1 VSHQWLTKLTCLALL
16 LKLKLWRILLLHRVR
31 PFSSPGDQA
40 KISGKDAVRY
50 AVSTPRDLPADD
62 QVLASR
68 LALLSK
74 IFAVD
79 DALLYSS
86 VRRAIEDR
94 YPRYRHHAGLSPL
107 LASVAD
113 ITPGGNMIKVIG
125 RWFVARLLTPRNER

>member
-1 VSHQWLTKLTCLALL
+1 VLL
-16 LKLKLWRILLLHRVR
+16 YFAADKT
-31 PFSSPGDQA
+31 
-40 KISGKDAVRY
+40 GKDV
-50 AVSTPRDLPADD
+50 VSRHSQSLSEQADN

-107 LASVAD
+107 LGSLAD

-125 RWFVARLLTPRNER
+125 RWFVARLLTPRGER

>member
-1 VSHQWLTKLTCLALL
+1 VFVLL
-16 LKLKLWRILLLHRVR
+16 YFAADKT
-31 PFSSPGDQA
+31 
-40 KISGKDAVRY
+40 GKDV
-50 AVSTPRDLPADD
+50 VSWHSQSLSEQADN

-107 LASVAD
+107 LGSLAD

-125 RWFVARLLTPRNER
+125 RWFVARLLTPRGER

>member
-1 VSHQWLTKLTCLALL
+1 M
-16 LKLKLWRILLLHRVR
+16 
-31 PFSSPGDQA
+31 G
-40 KISGKDAVRY
+40 
-50 AVSTPRDLPADD
+50 

-68 LALLSK
+68 LAVLTK

-107 LASVAD
+107 LASIAD
-113 ITPGGNMIKVIG
+113 ITPGGNMAKAIG
-125 RWFVARLLTPRNER
+125 RWVVARLLRPRGER

>member
-1 VSHQWLTKLTCLALL
+1 VFVLL
-16 LKLKLWRILLLHRVR
+16 YFAADKT
-31 PFSSPGDQA
+31 
-40 KISGKDAVRY
+40 GKDV
-50 AVSTPRDLPADD
+50 VSWHSQSLSEQADN

-94 YPRYRHHAGLSPL
+94 GIMLVYHLYSVVWQISL
-107 LASVAD
+107 LVG
-113 ITPGGNMIKVIG
+113 I
-125 RWFVARLLTPRNER
+125 

>member
-1 VSHQWLTKLTCLALL
+1 LYTAADKTD
-16 LKLKLWRILLLHRVR
+16 KDMVR
-31 PFSSPGDQA
+31 NHHMATRTQA
-40 KISGKDAVRY
+40 DN
-50 AVSTPRDLPADD
+50 

-107 LASVAD
+107 LGSLAD

-125 RWFVARLLTPRNER
+125 RWFVARLLTPRGER

>member
-1 VSHQWLTKLTCLALL
+1 VDSSFAPGKS
-16 LKLKLWRILLLHRVR
+16 
-31 PFSSPGDQA
+31 FSFFPYYNPAD
-40 KISGKDAVRY
+40 KIGKDV
-50 AVSTPRDLPADD
+50 VSLRRSIFLAQTDF

-107 LASVAD
+107 LGSLAD

-125 RWFVARLLTPRNER
+125 RWFVARLLTPRGER